1 VLHESHTSSFHWRL
15 TPLGHSRFN
24 IWLAGSRFDG
34 AGAGACVKR
43 YTDPSIFMK
52 IWADSELKKAEQEQQ
67 KARRERK
74 EAKLHKKRLAI
85 AGFHPKP
92 RSLFLLL
99 CCILQNVRLKL
110 E

>member
-1 VLHESHTSSFHWRL
+1 VLHETQTSSFHWRL

-24 IWLAGSRFDG
+24 VWLAGSRFDG

-67 KARRERK
+67 KVRRERVIV
-74 EAKLHKKRLAI
+74 ALPSI
-85 AGFHPKP
+85 FVSMTSFP
-92 RSLFLLL
+92 
-99 CCILQNVRLKL
+99 
-110 E
+110 